1 MISERPYKWQSQWS
15 PGCGPAVVRLS
26 ASIPPQRCIRACHP
40 KDRHPSP
47 PDATRTGG
55 WRRTFLQNTEGSHPS
70 KRDVCLDVLLRQNT
84 RPLCYQ
90 GFCYILQ
97 QWSRRSTA
105 LHTGSGSSGVGY
117 CLRAYPESSYRSP
130 AWRTA

>member
-1 MISERPYKWQSQWS
+1 MISERPYKWQSQWF
-15 PGCGPAVVRLS
+15 PGCGPTVVRLS
-26 ASIPPQRCIRACHP
+26 ASIPPQRCIQVCHP

-55 WRRTFLQNTEGSHPS
+55 WMGTFLQNTEGSRPS
-70 KRDVCLDVLLRQNT
+70 KRDMCPDVLLRQNT

-90 GFCYILQ
+90 GFCCIPQ
-97 QWSRRSTA
+97 QWSRRSTGP
-105 LHTGSGSSGVGY
+105 HPGSSSSGAGY
-117 CLRAYPESSYRSP
+117 CLRTHPESSHRSA

>member
-15 PGCGPAVVRLS
+15 PGCGPTVVCLS
-26 ASIPPQRCIRACHP
+26 ASIPPQRCIRVFHR

-47 PDATRTGG
+47 PDTTRTGG
-55 WRRTFLQNTEGSHPS
+55 WMRTSLQNTEGSHPS

-90 GFCYILQ
+90 GFCCIPR

-105 LHTGSGSSGVGY
+105 LHSGSGSSGAGY
-117 CLRAYPESSYRSP
+117 CLRAHLESSHRTA